1 MKIPLVTAL
10 LALAFAPLAI
20 GGETTPTMSI
30 DEVRKGMKGYGLTVF
45 EGSDIERFDVEI
57 TGILRNIGPG
67 RNVILASVDSEV
79 TDKSGVIAGMSGSPI
94 YIDGKLIGA
103 LAYSWMFSSAP
114 IAGITPIDEMIA
126 IEEHAQGAGA
136 RLSPWANSKE
146 ILSALAS
153 GEVAQLQSIF
163 DRMIPAI
170 ESPWAGGAPIATPLN
185 VSSFSGATVDRF
197 SSVFRSGGF
206 LPVPTGSASSGTT
219 AGATDDR
226 LEPGDPLAAVLIEGD
241 FSIAAT
247 GTVTAVDGNRVYG
260 FGHPFLHMGDIDFPM
275 AQSEIVTVM
284 PSLASSFKLSNTGNV
299 IGSLSQDRYAGVYGT
314 IGETSDLIP
323 VNFRI
328 QSPAGDRDFAVRA
341 VRQPQLFPVLLA
353 MTADNILTSAQQGS
367 GEQSVFM
374 DSVFHV
380 SGREPI
386 RIREG
391 WAGMTARQGIPLY
404 LAVVSGYLLSNE
416 FQNVEIEGIDV
427 TLHHDTTPRM
437 TRIVEASIETP
448 PDGAINPGDVV
459 RLRALLK
466 PYRGEARLETF
477 EIDIPESTV
486 PGPAYLFIGSGSALT
501 RLDFSL
507 VPPDPRS
514 LEQVVRVLERLEPS
528 TDLSI
533 RLYTP
538 AAGLVSSGA
547 YLPNL
552 PPSMQA
558 VTVSERSGTP
568 GALVQY
574 HPARQFVRS
583 FDEVLIGA
591 HRIDL
596 KIETAR

>member
-1 MKIPLVTAL
+1 MAL
-10 LALAFAPLAI
+10 GA
-20 GGETTPTMSI
+20 GKTPTMSL
-30 DEVRKGMKGYGLTVF
+30 DELERGMKGYGLTVF
-45 EGSDIERFDVEI
+45 EGNEIERFEVEI

-67 RNVILASVDSEV
+67 RNIILAMVDSEV

-126 IEEHAQGAGA
+126 IEDHAQTAGA
-136 RLSPWANSKE
+136 RLSPWANSATV
-146 ILSALAS
+146 LSALAS
-153 GEVAQLQSIF
+153 GDVAQLQTMF
-163 DRMIPAI
+163 DQMVPQM
-170 ESPWAGGAPIATPLN
+170 ETPWSGGSPIATPLN
-185 VSSFSGATVDRF
+185 VSSFSGATLDRF
-197 SSVFRSGGF
+197 SQVFRSGGF
-206 LPVPTGSASSGTT
+206 LPVPTGTTTSGAAKTSAEG
-219 AGATDDR
+219 

-247 GTVTAVDGNRVYG
+247 GTVTAVDGDRVYG

-299 IGSLSQDRYAGVYGT
+299 IGSLSQDRYAGVYGKL
-314 IGETSDLIP
+314 GQSSDLIP
-323 VNFRI
+323 VNFQI
-328 QSPAGDRDFAVRA
+328 QSPAGDRTCSVRA

-353 MTADNILTSAQQGS
+353 MTADNVLTSAQQGS

-374 DSVFHV
+374 DSVIRV
-380 SGREPI
+380 SGRDPI

-427 TLHHDTTPRM
+427 TLHHDTQPRM
-437 TRIVEASIETP
+437 TRILGASIETP
-448 PDGAINPGDVV
+448 SDGAINPGDVV
-459 RLRALLK
+459 RLTAQLK
-466 PYRGEARLETF
+466 PYRGEQRTETF
-477 EIDIPESTV
+477 EIEIPESTV

-507 VPPDPRS
+507 VPPDPRT
-514 LEQVVRVLERLEPS
+514 LDQVVGVLERLEPS
-528 TDLSI
+528 TDLSV

-547 YLPNL
+547 YLPDL

-558 VTVSERSGTP
+558 VTVSERSGTRD
-568 GALVQY
+568 AMVQY
-574 HPARQFVRS
+574 HPARQLVRS
-583 FDEVLIGA
+583 FDEVLTGA

-596 KIETAR
+596 KIEAAR